1 MPQTLST
8 GLVIAGA
15 YADKIRKVLFAQLRE
30 ALKKGEIENREVARA
45 AAELN
50 RVLFHILVDRLG
62 TDKGDVVRV
71 RIDYELDK
79 GAIKWIWDTLRLEVF
94 KRVPEE
100 VISKALG
107 ESLEHVEELSEA
119 PQYTVERI
127 GVTPLDD
134 VVYEV
139 RLGDKRVGAFLVE
152 SVDGEAIV
160 KGVIV
165 EPQPLLVKRAIIDV
179 EEDLDEAVR
188 SSLND
193 ILGEAEQTTRETAE
207 KVLDELLEEL
217 RE

>member
-79 GAIKWIWDTLRLEVF
+79 GAIKWMWDTLRLEVF

-107 ESLEHVEELSEA
+107 ESLEHVEELSEV